1 MSAALRL
8 PPSRLWFLDPGH
20 FFLWATVLATGLA
33 LALLPLSW
41 IAIAVPAM
49 VVVGAISIRPQL
61 ALYLLCFAVPFGSLL
76 EVDLGGITVGIT
88 EGLIGLLMISWIARS
103 IALKEIALKEGA
115 WTRSRPSGPLL
126 MFIGATF
133 LSLPNATSLPLAF
146 KEIAKWVE
154 FLGVMLFAS
163 NAIATHQSRTVVAC
177 LLLAGVAQS
186 IWGAYQFFTRSGPE
200 FFMFMGRFMRAYGTF
215 EQPNPY
221 GGYLGLIAPLALVL
235 ALSLSKRSLS
245 LFGRRGSTTK
255 APRAGGQTNA
265 PLAPVVHRR
274 ETDSL
279 PGHSANSPIPG
290 WLRWLALGSFA
301 AISVAIGMSGSRG
314 AWMGFGAAFAAV
326 NLASSRK
333 GAIVFAALVLL
344 IASIGM
350 VGGFRLLPESIVQRL
365 TNFVPLIGVRDIRSI
380 EVTDANYASLE
391 RLAFWQAALD
401 MWGDHPW
408 LGVGFGNYQVAYA
421 DYALPKW
428 REGLGHAHNYYL
440 NVAAETGLIGLVS
453 YLVLWGAA
461 LWQTAKAIRRSGD
474 FYAKALALGALG
486 ILVHVSV
493 HNIVDNLWV
502 HNLYIQVAIVL
513 GMVKRSPQTG

>member
-8 PPSRLWFLDPGH
+8 PTSRLRFLGPGH
-20 FFLWATVLATGLA
+20 FFLWATVLATGPA

-126 MFIGATF
+126 MFIGATL

-221 GGYLGLIAPLALVL
+221 GGYLGLIAPLALAL
-235 ALSLSKRSLS
+235 ALSLFRRS
-245 LFGRRGSTTK
+245 F
-255 APRAGGQTNA
+255 
-265 PLAPVVHRR
+265 
-274 ETDSL
+274 SL